1 MDNYITCS
9 VDFLKKKMGDSVIC
23 FFFRKAD
30 DSVRRAFGTL
40 SPIIIDRYS
49 SPSSEKKDS
58 KKTAEKTSAKKPAKE
73 EPVEEKKPVKKATLS
88 GKKKLGKK

>member
-58 KKTAEKTSAKKPAKE
+58 KFNPELVTYFDIEKLQWRSFR
-73 EPVEEKKPVKKATLS
+73 VSRL
-88 GKKKLGKK
+88 LGYLPDYDI